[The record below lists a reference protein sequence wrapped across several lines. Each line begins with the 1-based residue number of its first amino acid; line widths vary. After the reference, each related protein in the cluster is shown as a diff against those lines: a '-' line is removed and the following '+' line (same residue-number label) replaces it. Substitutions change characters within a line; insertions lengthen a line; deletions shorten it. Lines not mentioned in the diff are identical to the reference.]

1 MNQKQ
6 FEAGKS
12 ISDLGKV
19 FASSIL
25 PWIRSSGLYGNGYE
39 LTIHVGQ
46 PYVLESG
53 DTLTA
58 TIHLENEKGFSEGFI
73 YHHYLGKGWEK
84 LHEPRVL
91 PDDVRKVEP
100 DKGYPRSGEEA
111 EKPFAPDGLWISAYD
126 DTPDVVD
133 RWDLK

>member
-25 PWIRSSGLYGNGYE
+25 PWLRSSGLYGNGYE
-39 LTIHVGQ
+39 LNIRIGQ
-46 PYVLESG
+46 PYVMDDGSVL
-53 DTLTA
+53 LATA
-58 TIHLENEKGFSEGFI
+58 HLENEDGFDSGFI
-73 YHHYLGKGWEK
+73 YHYYQEKGWR
-84 LHEPRVL
+84 LIHEPTVL
-91 PDDVRKVEP
+91 PDDVRKVVP

-111 EKPFAPDGLWISAYD
+111 GKPFAPDGLWISAYD